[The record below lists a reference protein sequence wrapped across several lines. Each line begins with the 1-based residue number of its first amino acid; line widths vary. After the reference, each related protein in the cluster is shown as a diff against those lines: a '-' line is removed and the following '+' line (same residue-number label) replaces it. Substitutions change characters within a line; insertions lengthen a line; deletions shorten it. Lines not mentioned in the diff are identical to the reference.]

1 MYRIHQD
8 QSTGTKRSGKF
19 YARAVPVGVMEY
31 DEFCKEV
38 QRNCTVKSADIEA
51 VINEVV
57 QVMTQQMQDS
67 KSVKLNGLGTFK
79 IGLESK
85 GAASYEAFDPRE
97 KIVGAHVIF
106 TPERKNHQKPLLD
119 GVSVKELPQYAPPE
133 PEP

>member
-8 QSTGTKRSGKF
+8 KSTGTKRSGKF
-19 YARAVPVGVMEY
+19 YARAVPVGVMTH

-38 QRNCTVKSADIEA
+38 QRNCTVKSADIESC
-51 VINEVV
+51 VNEVV

-67 KSVKLNGLGTFK
+67 KAVKLDGLGTFR

-85 GAASYEAFDPRE
+85 GAVSYDKFSAKEN
-97 KIVGAHVIF
+97 ITGAHVTF

-119 GVSVKELPQYAPPE
+119 GVTVKELPHYAPPQE
-133 PEP
+133 P

>member
-19 YARAVPVGVMEY
+19 YARAVPVGVMTH

-38 QRNCTVKSADIEA
+38 QRNCTCKSADVEA

-67 KSVKLNGLGTFK
+67 KAVKLNGLGTFK

-85 GAASYEAFDPRE
+85 GATSYAGYDARE
-97 KIVGAHVIF
+97 DIKGAHVVF

-119 GVSVKELPQYAPPE
+119 GVTVKELPQYAPPV
-133 PEP
+133 PQP